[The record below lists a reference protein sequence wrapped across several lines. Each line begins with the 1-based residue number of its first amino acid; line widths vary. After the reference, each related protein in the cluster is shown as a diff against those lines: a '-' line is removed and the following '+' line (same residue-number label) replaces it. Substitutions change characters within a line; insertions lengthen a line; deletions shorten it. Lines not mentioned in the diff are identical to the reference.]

1 MSRHGDTWTLSTLNV
16 NGMRSAVSKGLSS
29 WRARSKSDV
38 LALQELRIHPDQM
51 KPEHHPPRGWRSVQA
66 DAVKR
71 GYSGTAVWSRLPI
84 LATSTG
90 FGLDWADAEGRV
102 AIADLEPARVVS
114 IYLPSGS
121 SGEVRQARKEAFMAH
136 LAEWARGQLQQGR
149 PVVLCGDLNIAH
161 TRDDIHN
168 PTGNKKNS
176 GFLPHERDWFSDL
189 LAQGWVDVWRAAH
202 PGDKTWTWWSN
213 RGQARKLDRGWRLDY
228 QLASPDLASRVVEAR
243 IQGRRPYLSD
253 HCAVT
258 VTYRK

>member
-1 MSRHGDTWTLSTLNV
+1 MRITTWNV
-16 NGMRSAVSKGLSS
+16 NGLRAALRKGFE
-29 WRARSKSDV
+29 RHIRHIRPQV
-38 LALQELRIHPDQM
+38 LMLQEIRALPEQLPPKWERPRRWKALWHPA
-51 KPEHHPPRGWRSVQA
+51 ER
-66 DAVKR
+66 R
-71 GYSGTAVWSRLPI
+71 GYAGVATLSRQPHERLGTGMDGP
-84 LATSTG
+84 
-90 FGLDWADAEGRV
+90 DPEGRILRSRTAGIHLV
-102 AIADLEPARVVS
+102 NV
-114 IYLPSGS
+114 YLPSGS
-121 SGEVRQARKEAFMAH
+121 ASEAAQARKELFMARFAPWAAG
-136 LAEWARGQLQQGR
+136 LAALDE
-149 PVVLCGDLNIAH
+149 PVIIAGDLNIAH